1 MVQVPFLPV
10 PYRFIYIG
18 LGLVAI
24 AAIALGVALSGG
36 GEPVVM
42 PEAIESVY
50 PEPGDLVTFQ
60 AQLIVDLVVGYEA
73 EIFVDGWRVEDAS
86 YVEGTGVYRWSPS
99 PTNPSINEWTP
110 GKHTVRVRYDTING
124 LPDVGEFE
132 WTFRVG

>member
-1 MVQVPFLPV
+1 M

-24 AAIALGVALSGG
+24 AAIALGLALSGG

-60 AQLIVDLVVGYEA
+60 AQLIVDLEVGYEA

-110 GKHTVRVRYDTING
+110 GEHTIRVRYDTING